1 LARRIAVIRKE
12 KPMKGHRYRIT
23 IEPLDGATDTAVPF
37 SFEAVSHDE
46 LFGIVERVRASSRWD
61 ADTAAQ
67 LAVGLKL
74 FGEVLLQERKSEL
87 FTPLTGGSFKEFMQ
101 GFKAAMQ
108 AEPDGASR

>member
-1 LARRIAVIRKE
+1 
-12 KPMKGHRYRIT
+12 MKGHRYRIT
-23 IEPLDGATDTAVPF
+23 VEPLDAGAHSDTPF

-46 LFGIVERVRASSRWD
+46 LCGIVERVRASGRWD

-87 FTPLTGGSFKEFMQ
+87 FTPLSEGPFKDFMQ
-101 GFKAAMQ
+101 GFKAAMK
-108 AEPDGASR
+108 AGPDGSAAS